1 MELKPYQKQTLD
13 DIDEYFGLYNETRD
27 PRIAFEEYWARRGG
41 VLKRKYDDSVEG
53 VPRVCIKVP
62 TGGGK
67 TVIGLS
73 SIKRYFEINPRKE
86 MAVVWLVPSDA
97 ILQQT
102 IRAFNNPDH
111 SYRQR
116 LNADFSARVKIV
128 DVEEALRS
136 QVFNHIILSDQL
148 TIFVLSYDSLRTN
161 NADNRRMYRENGNLI
176 DSGLSEKYET
186 SPIPGAD
193 LNSVIVALHDLNPY
207 IVLDESHNARSTL
220 SKKMLSS
227 LGPSGILEM
236 TATPR
241 KDSNVITYV
250 TASELKRYQMV
261 KIPII
266 LYGRYD
272 KNDVMATA
280 KAVRDGLERKAI
292 SEEANGGNYIR
303 PIVLCQAQPKS
314 GSDSET
320 FDKVKKSLMKLGIP
334 EEQIAIKVSSRD
346 EIKDVNLLS
355 RDCKIRYIITVN
367 ALKEGWDCPFAYILA
382 TIADR
387 KSAVDVQ
394 QIVGRVLRQPYAQR
408 CKTPVLNESF
418 IITCSEDFSQA
429 VKSVVESLKDEGF
442 GKRNLEVKQGT
453 LDIDITNDDT
463 KDFTE
468 EDAPV
473 EDCPKDDGPT
483 DVPPEDPSEDDDD
496 GPEVS
501 INISE
506 EEVESWLDDAGES
519 EEEVAKSSESAEEI
533 EDERRKEIND
543 DDGGGVEITVY
554 TSRIKEE
561 FAGAKD
567 VVFPVFEYRDRDKTD
582 LDGNPVYRK
591 LNSSYLYDGLRQED
605 FDSRVTFDLTG
616 NTMAKADAKDDDIQV
631 EYVSRQQRLD
641 LYYDFRGTASPE
653 KSLLEQCLDQISAN
667 LCSNSIIN
675 RCLGDDEI
683 RVYVKRVLDNCDSDM
698 MQLISRNIPQ
708 ATRTIQKK
716 INMQLDVFRKKRFK
730 YLVQNTKLIR
740 CGTANGYRFKES
752 FQMFRP
758 ADVQYAKSL
767 YMIEG
772 PVDGWEDTLLRTIM
786 ASENVKWVH
795 RIVQR
800 KEHEFY
806 LNGYVNHYPD
816 FIVMTKTGTLVLV
829 EGKGPQLD
837 GSDSEDK
844 LDIGRTWAMMSG
856 SDFAYLMVFP
866 DGEVRLENAV
876 YLSDLDKRLNEM

>member
-13 DIDEYFGLYNETRD
+13 DINEYFELYNETRD
-27 PRIAFEEYWARRGG
+27 PRIAFNEYWHRRGG
-41 VLKRKYDDSVEG
+41 VVKRGYDDSVEG

-97 ILQQT
+97 ILKQT
-102 IRAFNNPDH
+102 IKAFSNPDH
-111 SYRQR
+111 AYRQR
-116 LNADFSARVKIV
+116 LNADFSAKVKIV
-128 DVEEALRS
+128 DVEEALLS
-136 QVFNHIILSDQL
+136 QVFNHTILSDQL

-176 DSGLSEKYET
+176 NSGLSAKYDT

-272 KNDVMATA
+272 KNDVMVTA
-280 KAVRDGLERKAI
+280 KAIRDGLERKAI
-292 SEEANGGNYIR
+292 NEEANGGNYIR

-314 GSDSET
+314 SSDSET

-334 EEQIAIKVSSRD
+334 EEQIAIKVSNRD
-346 EIKDVNLLS
+346 EIKDIDLLS

-442 GKRNLEVKQGT
+442 GKRNLEVRQET
-453 LDIDITNDDT
+453 LDDDVNDDSKDPTNDELPVQDIPT
-463 KDFTE
+463 DIFPEEPSE
-468 EDAPV
+468 EDDEQEAP
-473 EDCPKDDGPT
+473 
-483 DVPPEDPSEDDDD
+483 
-496 GPEVS
+496 
-501 INISE
+501 IQISE

-519 EEEVAKSSESAEEI
+519 EEEVAKGSESVEEI
-533 EDERRKEIND
+533 EDERRKEING
-543 DDGGGVEITVY
+543 DGGGVEITVY

-561 FAGAKD
+561 FADAKD
-567 VVFPVFEYRDRDKTD
+567 VIIPVFEYRDRDKTD
-582 LDGNPVYRK
+582 LEGNPVYRK
-591 LNSSYLYDGLRQED
+591 LNSSFLYDNLRQED
-605 FDSRVTFDLTG
+605 FDSRVMFDLTG
-616 NTMAKADAKDDDIQV
+616 NTMAKADAKKDEIQV
-631 EYVSRQQRLD
+631 EYASRQQRLD
-641 LYYDFRGTASPE
+641 FFYDFRGTAMTD
-653 KSLLEQCLDQISAN
+653 KSLLEQCVDQISAN

-683 RVYVKRVLDNCDSDM
+683 QTYVKRVLDNCDSDM

-716 INMQLDVFRKKRFK
+716 INMQLDAFRKKRFK

-740 CGTANGYRFKES
+740 CGTTNGYRFKES
-752 FQMFRP
+752 FQTFRP
-758 ADVQYAKSL
+758 ADIQFSKSL
-767 YMIEG
+767 YTIED
-772 PVDGWEDTLLRTIM
+772 PVNGWEDTLLRTIM
-786 ASENVKWVH
+786 ASENVLWVH
-795 RIVQR
+795 RIVS
-800 KEHEFY
+800 KANHEFY
-806 LNGYVNHYPD
+806 LNGYINHYPD
-816 FIVMTKTGTLVLV
+816 FVVMTKTGTLVLL

-844 LDIGRTWAMMSG
+844 LDIGRTWAMMAG
-856 SDFAYLMVFP
+856 SNFAYLMVFP